1 MFYIILKEGKKMK
14 IKMREDCN
22 RHFLM
27 CGRVYI
33 KQGEIKEYDSESQE
47 LRELFK
53 RNLIEEVKE
62 SSTKDDVESK
72 EDKVIEIGSPKEIEI
87 FERKF
92 DKKAIW
98 RGKPTKAFKKWIQD
112 NI

>member
-1 MFYIILKEGKKMK
+1 MK
-14 IKMREDCN
+14 IKIKDDCK

-27 CGRVYI
+27 CGRIFI
-33 KQGEIKEYDSESQE
+33 KKGEIKEYSNCLE
-47 LRELFK
+47 LKELFK

-62 SSTKDDVESK
+62 EK
-72 EDKVIEIGSPKEIEI
+72 EEKVKEKPKNIKKQIEI

-98 RGKPTKAFKKWIQD
+98 RGKKTKAFLKWID
-112 NI
+112 EMDLDI